1 MAPRTPEVDRD
12 ENSSDHLSAM
22 PRQRISDFMNS
33 DVVCA
38 RPGMTVAELRD
49 LLASRGISGA
59 PVVDESGKILGVV
72 SLSDLARYISQRTTV
87 GESGRF
93 FSNLN
98 EYRELANLPRDA
110 SDEPVESLMSK
121 EAYTIA
127 QDSSAAAG
135 AKLMRERKI
144 HRLLVTEDGLLVG
157 VVTALDLLRVVEE
170 G

>member
-1 MAPRTPEVDRD
+1 MSRY
-12 ENSSDHLSAM
+12 
-22 PRQRISDFMNS
+22 RISDLMTS

-38 RPGMTVAELRD
+38 RPGMTVSEVRD
-49 LLASRGISGA
+49 LLASREISGA

-72 SLSDLARYISQRTTV
+72 SLSDLARYISSQRTTV
-87 GESGRF
+87 GESGQF

-98 EYRELANLPRDA
+98 EYRELANLPRNA

-121 EAYTIA
+121 EAYTIT

-135 AKLMRERKI
+135 AKLMRERSI
-144 HRLLVTEDGLLVG
+144 HRLMVTEGGLLVG